1 MHRSYLYCPA
11 DQPDRLSG
19 ALGRGADV
27 VIIDLEDG
35 VAASA
40 KPEAR
45 GHAARFLSERRS
57 DLSPALMVRVNASEA
72 SRDLDALRDVAN
84 VCSGWYLPKATIG
97 SVEVFASLLRS
108 MLGDHPAPIVALIE
122 SAQGVLDA
130 PAIARH
136 GNVTNLALGE
146 ADLRADLGM
155 APSPDG
161 SEFLPIRSAIVVAS
175 AAARI
180 ASPTAPASTD
190 FRDLDAFRASCVEL
204 RALGF
209 GARSCV
215 HPAQVPIVAE
225 VFEPS
230 AEELDRARAM
240 ITAFDDALTRGE
252 GVLVDDA
259 GRMVDEAVV
268 RHARNLLS

>member
-1 MHRSYLYCPA
+1 M
-11 DQPDRLSG
+11 SG
-19 ALGRGADV
+19 AIGRGADV
-27 VIIDLEDG
+27 MILDLEDG

-45 GHAARFLSERRS
+45 GHAARFLAERRP
-57 DLSPALMVRVNASEA
+57 DDAPALMVRVNPLETAKDLEA
-72 SRDLDALRDVAN
+72 LAEVAG
-84 VCSGWYLPKATIG
+84 VCSGWYLPKATIE
-97 SVEVFASLLRS
+97 SVDAFAELLAS
-108 MLGDHPAPIVALIE
+108 MFGEHRAPIVALIE
-122 SAQGVLDA
+122 SARGVLDA

-136 GNVTNLALGE
+136 VSVANLALGE

-161 SEFLPIRSAIVVAS
+161 REFLAIRSAIVVAS

-180 ASPTAPASTD
+180 ASPTASVSTD
-190 FRDLDAFRASCVEL
+190 FRDLDAFRASCIDL

-209 GARSCV
+209 GARSCI
-215 HPAQVPIVAE
+215 HPAQLAVVAE

-230 AEELDRARAM
+230 DEEVDRARALV
-240 ITAFDDALTRGE
+240 TAFDDALTRGE
-252 GVLVDDA
+252 GVLVDDE

-268 RHARNLLS
+268 RHARNLLG